1 MRFQK
6 LTYRGVLTL
15 GILVSLLTMGAR
27 PLLFHTSAA
36 KLPNR
41 SLSLSDPTQG
51 VTTDYKFSFEITTST
66 SVGSIRF
73 QFCSDSPLIDY
84 PCTAPTGFD
93 ASTASLDSQTGET
106 SFTVGSGTDANTIFL
121 TRIPSVTSPGTSNYV
136 FSGIKNPINIGTHF
150 ARIQTYAT
158 TDGSGPSTDNGGLA
172 FVTNDSIDLTTVVP
186 PYLLYCGGLTIS
198 GFDCTTASGD
208 YINFGELS
216 SATTKTAESQM
227 VVATNADNGYSLWA
241 DGTTMTAGNEIIPAV
256 PGADVSRPGV
266 SQFGLN
272 LTANNSPGI
281 GEAVSGPGT
290 ATVSPSY
297 GTPDRFK
304 FVPGDQLVSAPSVSD
319 YRKFTVSYIINI
331 NKDQP
336 PGLYASTMTYVCLAN
351 F

>member
-1 MRFQK
+1 
-6 LTYRGVLTL
+6 
-15 GILVSLLTMGAR
+15 
-27 PLLFHTSAA
+27 
-36 KLPNR
+36 
-41 SLSLSDPTQG
+41 
-51 VTTDYKFSFEITTST
+51 
-66 SVGSIRF
+66 
-73 QFCSDSPLIDY
+73 
-84 PCTAPTGFD
+84 
-93 ASTASLDSQTGET
+93 
-106 SFTVGSGTDANTIFL
+106 
-121 TRIPSVTSPGTSNYV
+121 
-136 FSGIKNPINIGTHF
+136 
-150 ARIQTYAT
+150 
-158 TDGSGPSTDNGGLA
+158 
-172 FVTNDSIDLTTVVP
+172 
-186 PYLLYCGGLTIS
+186 
-198 GFDCTTASGD
+198 
-208 YINFGELS
+208 
-216 SATTKTAESQM
+216 
-227 VVATNADNGYSLWA
+227 
-241 DGTTMTAGNEIIPAV
+241 MTAGNEIIPAV